1 MILLF
6 QKFAPY
12 ETNLAVGILYSIF
25 GYWLLT
31 VVGLPFMR
39 AAFRG
44 AIDGIKEEELQQQD

>member
-1 MILLF
+1 LLF